1 MHLPMLLKLGTKV
14 MNDGLH
20 KHVILLFKRVAN
32 LFLVMHGPILFKRGI
47 SRVHDSIHLHHQ
59 YLGSDQRWPTGRLTL
74 TVVGGQLF
82 HNNFSYILFVL
93 PPNIL
98 VVSGDGASFL

>member
-1 MHLPMLLKLGTKV
+1 MLLKLGTKV

-47 SRVHDSIHLHHQ
+47 SRVHDSIHLH
-59 YLGSDQRWPTGRLTL
+59 LTL
-74 TVVGGQLF
+74 FWDLIKDGQL
-82 HNNFSYILFVL
+82 V
-93 PPNIL
+93 
-98 VVSGDGASFL
+98 D